1 MNLKWKIPEN
11 TVLSAL
17 AFFLL
22 SKLCCQYMNCKKPGA
37 SDPNCDYHKHRN
49 TILVSLFSRDIDVY
63 FGERSLVHCVPL

>member
-1 MNLKWKIPEN
+1 
-11 TVLSAL
+11 
-17 AFFLL
+17 
-22 SKLCCQYMNCKKPGA
+22 MNCKKPGA